1 MVNAKRHTLGTAST
15 AKNPDLD
22 WSQISETVAMLAL
35 TVAQIETSMNEGDQ
49 SVNQLTE
56 SFTEL
61 ATHNQEIIQ
70 EATKLD
76 DQIPHEADIKARML
90 AAAEGLEDKVQ
101 KAVTAFQFY
110 DRLSQ
115 RLDHASHNLE
125 KLGHLVA
132 DPQERYQPGAW
143 KGLQESIKSSY
154 TMEAERIMFEHIMRG
169 HSVSEALEIYRHHF
183 EKNKDEQFDTDDE
196 IELF

>member
-1 MVNAKRHTLGTAST
+1 MVIAKRHTLGTAST
-15 AKNPDLD
+15 SQNPDLD
-22 WSQISETVAMLAL
+22 WSQIGETVAMLAL
-35 TVAQIETSMNEGDQ
+35 TVAQIETSMNEGEQ
-49 SVNQLTE
+49 SVNQLTD
-56 SFTEL
+56 SFTDL
-61 ATHNQEIIQ
+61 ATHNQEIIA

-76 DQIPHEADIKARML
+76 DNIPHEAEIKKRML

-132 DPQERYQPGAW
+132 DANERYQPTAW
-143 KGLQESIKSSY
+143 KALQESIKSSY

-183 EKNKDEQFDTDDE
+183 EKSKDEQFGTDDE